1 MFCCGGS
8 APPKHWDTF
17 NQMIQVWAQKTG
29 GLGLRVNESNRTCT
43 LAYQGR
49 YIIFVELK
57 GRSVL
62 IYSYLD
68 RIDTLGPDVKDRL
81 MHTGQ
86 RGHTAGVSVD
96 VHHLLAIALFC
107 TIDSCSAFLQPG
119 VKDLRQA
126 LKQVTPTKVALINQP
141 TFDSAMDGFL
151 KTLQYVYG
159 LQPQ

>member
-86 RGHTAGVSVD
+86 RGHTAG
-96 VHHLLAIALFC
+96 
-107 TIDSCSAFLQPG
+107 PG